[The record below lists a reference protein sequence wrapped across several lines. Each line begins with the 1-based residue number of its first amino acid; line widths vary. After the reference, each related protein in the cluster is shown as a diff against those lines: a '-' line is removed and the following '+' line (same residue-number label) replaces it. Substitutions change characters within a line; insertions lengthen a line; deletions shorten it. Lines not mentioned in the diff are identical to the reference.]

1 MGHPAFALEVITPE
15 GKSFGGRVTSARLPG
30 RAGQFGVLARH
41 APLVAAL
48 DAGMLRLEPEGGR
61 AQIYA
66 VGEGFVEIGKSGVR
80 VLVDFFNTKE
90 QVDVER
96 AERARAR
103 ARERLRERRG
113 DVDLVR
119 AEASLR
125 RALARLQVARHP
137 ATD

>member
-1 MGHPAFALEVITPE
+1 MAHPAYELEVITPE
-15 GKSFGGRVTSARLPG
+15 GRAFAGKVTSARLPG
-30 RAGQFGVLARH
+30 RSGNFGVLARH

-61 AQIYA
+61 AQVYA
-66 VGEGFVEIGKSGVR
+66 VGEGFVEVGGSGVR

-96 AERARAR
+96 AERAKAR
-103 ARERLRERRG
+103 ARGRLRERRG

-137 ATD
+137 GTD